1 MEIGL
6 TKEQYLLFIK
16 DAMRLNIVLGGGCNN
31 NCTFCFLKSKLG
43 RPSYINYISIEDLRS
58 CIDFIEIVLTQNN
71 DKTINFGDGSLLLS
85 CEPFKHPQYLELLR
99 EVNILLPGIKK
110 KSATV
115 GKGINPDWY
124 DELKKSNINYHVSV
138 ITFDED
144 KRREII
150 KSKDDYS
157 GMMNFLKEC
166 KEIITKISLIHTG
179 DLDVLK
185 RDIETLHSI
194 DDHYKNIPIRFGLP
208 DYSKF
213 HPEDAR
219 ILFNKAHS
227 TWHEANKIICSLHPA
242 CIPAIRSLSDF
253 PLGVSRVL
261 EEERNKFDNR
271 MTAII
276 NQIKSMD
283 ISLKD
288 VGFLFPESSYEYSAK
303 YDVNRIFVKNN
314 SNGGSY
320 VISYFVAKDDV
331 YKAIENLNFKLYV
344 ISKNVFD
351 DFGRDIAG
359 NKITDYKLNLL
370 LG

>member
-1 MEIGL
+1 MVGL
-6 TKEQYLLFIK
+6 TKEQYPLFVK
-16 DAMRLNIVLGGGCNN
+16 DALRGNIVLGGGCNN

-43 RPSYINYISIEDLRS
+43 RPNYTNYISIDDLRS
-58 CIDFIEIVLTQNN
+58 VIDFTGRVNNKNEIS
-71 DKTINFGDGSLLLS
+71 FGDGALLLS

-185 RDIETLHSI
+185 RDIEILHSI
-194 DDHYKNIPIRFGLP
+194 DDHYKNVLLRFSLP

-227 TWHEANKIICSLHPA
+227 TWFEANKIINELHP
-242 CIPAIRSLSDF
+242 IYTPVIRSLTDF
-253 PLGVSRVL
+253 P
-261 EEERNKFDNR
+261 EEIKQSVENERIEFDAR
-271 MTAII
+271 MISII
-276 NQIKSMD
+276 YQIQNYN
-283 ISLKD
+283 ISLD
-288 VGFLFPESSYEYSAK
+288 NVGFLFSESVYEYSAK
-303 YDVNRIFVKNN
+303 HDVNRIFVKNN

-320 VISYFVAKDDV
+320 IISSFITKEDV
-331 YKAIENLNFKLYV
+331 YNAIKDLNFKLYV
-344 ISKNVFD
+344 MSRNVFD
-351 DFGRDIAG
+351 DFGRDIIG
-359 NKITDYKLNLL
+359 NKITDYKLNLI